1 MFTSIKVQWPIRPS
15 FPKCVLFSR
24 FVACALSHSLYVC
37 VYHPAFHSLLSSIH
51 VLYKYDTSWCNLMII
66 SQKPFEN
73 SFCTIFRC
81 CLVGDQIRFFKKCD
95 INLQKPRF
103 KRASFTIETFL
114 DWSNVLLLIWWFA
127 FHMCCYFYRVS
138 LVTERKKKQQEK
150 SSYKNSKKTFRIAWT
165 KQIMCIIL

>member
-1 MFTSIKVQWPIRPS
+1 MANKTKLSEV
-15 FPKCVLFSR
+15 R
-24 FVACALSHSLYVC
+24 FILAFCRARSLLVSHSLYVC

-51 VLYKYDTSWCNLMII
+51 VLHKYDTRWCNLKII
-66 SQKPFEN
+66 SQKPFAN
-73 SFCTIFRC
+73 SFCTVFRC

-127 FHMCCYFYRVS
+127 FHMCCYFYRFS
-138 LVTERKKKQQEK
+138 LVTERKKEKTRKIQLQEFQE
-150 SSYKNSKKTFRIAWT
+150 NI
-165 KQIMCIIL
+165 